1 MSSLTHPSNIVLLS
15 FSLALVPAFIFWVG
29 RQERLSRPALIP
41 NSLWGN
47 VAFCSICLMLLL
59 SWSALNTLE
68 WFSSLFFQRV
78 QHLSALETSLRFL
91 PNAIFGAILNV
102 STGLIAHK
110 FRADYLVTC
119 TSLLSAGAP
128 LLMALI
134 NPDWPYWYGA
144 FWAMLLSPMSSD
156 VLFTV
161 AALVITS
168 VFPDQTQALGG
179 AVFQTIAQFGVSL
192 GLAITASISSSTTEH
207 SSYAIK
213 DSPDA
218 LMKGYRVTFWI
229 TFCWMLLACTIG
241 GLGLR
246 KAGKVGLKRD

>member
-1 MSSLTHPSNIVLLS
+1 MASLKDAPNIVLLS
-15 FSLALVPAFIFWVG
+15 LSLALVPAFIFWVG

-41 NSLWGN
+41 NSLWEN
-47 VAFCSICLMLLL
+47 VAFSSICVMLLL
-59 SWSALNTLE
+59 SWSALNAVE
-68 WFSSLFFQRV
+68 WFCSLFFQKV

-91 PNAIFGAILNV
+91 PNAIFGAVLNIG
-102 STGLIAHK
+102 TGLIAHK
-110 FRADYLVTC
+110 FRADYLVSI
-119 TSLLSAGAP
+119 TSLFSAGSP

-134 NPDWPYWYGA
+134 NPDWSYWYGA

-179 AVFQTIAQFGVSL
+179 AVFQTVAQFGVSL
-192 GLAITASISSSTTEH
+192 GLAVTASISSSVTER
-207 SSYAIK
+207 SNYAFK

-218 LMKGYRVTFWI
+218 LMTGYRVTFWV
-229 TFCWMLLACTIG
+229 TFGWMMVACAIG
-241 GLGLR
+241 VLGLR
-246 KAGKVGLKRD
+246 KAGKVGLKKD